1 MYVLI
6 LQYVFTN
13 FACRVNCKSQLSWR
27 KTLKKLAVKVN
38 YEKKNLLHNWFS
50 VHFFI
55 FSTLS
60 SFLGKYILSFVDP
73 GADQAQIK
81 DIENHGGE
89 TYFLVNKIFFNL

>member
-1 MYVLI
+1 MCLLI
-6 LQYVFTN
+6 LLVGLIVK
-13 FACRVNCKSQLSWR
+13 VNWP

-38 YEKKNLLHNWFS
+38 CEKKI
-50 VHFFI
+50 FFTIDFLCI
-55 FSTLS
+55 FSYFFTLS

-89 TYFLVNKIFFNL
+89 TYFLVNKIYFNLQVSA